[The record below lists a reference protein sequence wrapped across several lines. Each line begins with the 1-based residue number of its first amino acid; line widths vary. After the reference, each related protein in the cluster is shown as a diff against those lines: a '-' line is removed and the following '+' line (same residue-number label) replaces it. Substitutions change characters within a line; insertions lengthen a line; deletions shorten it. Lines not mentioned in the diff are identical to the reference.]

1 MAPKQILII
10 DNEPYIQEV
19 AQISLETVG
28 GWAVLTADSGA
39 AGIATAEKMQPDGI
53 LLDVMMPD
61 MDGVATFQALQANP
75 VTKEI
80 PVILLTAKVQA
91 ADRRR
96 YEDLGIRATIAK
108 PFDPLILA
116 SQIADILGWEIAV
129 G

>member
-1 MAPKQILII
+1 
-10 DNEPYIQEV
+10 
-19 AQISLETVG
+19 
-28 GWAVLTADSGA
+28 
-39 AGIATAEKMQPDGI
+39 
-53 LLDVMMPD
+53 
-61 MDGVATFQALQANP
+61 TFQALQANP
-75 VTKEI
+75 VTQEI